1 MKIAIIGYGKMGKEI
16 EKIAI
21 SRGHTV
27 SLIVDK
33 GNSKHYTH
41 DLNLVDVAIE
51 FTSPQSVIDNINNCF
66 EFNVPIVVGTTGWM
80 DKLAVVKKNCSQKDQ
95 TLFFASNFSIGVN
108 LFYKLNSFLANL
120 MNTHPEYNVNI
131 EEIHH
136 IHKLDAPSGTA
147 ISLANQLMEE
157 LDTKSK
163 WVNSASEKQNEISI
177 ISKRENE
184 VPGTHTV
191 SYKSLIDELT
201 ITHKANNREGFAIG
215 AVIAA
220 EWVIGKKGVFGME
233 DLLSSSKI

>member
-33 GNSKHYTH
+33 GNSNHYTQE
-41 DLNLVDVAIE
+41 LSLVDVALE

-80 DKLAVVKKNCSQKDQ
+80 DKLDEVKKNCSQKDQ

-120 MNTHPEYNVNI
+120 MNMHPEYNVDI

-147 ISLANQLMEE
+147 ISLANQLMKE

-177 ISKRENE
+177 ISKREDE

-201 ITHKANNREGFAIG
+201 ITHKAKNREGFAIG

-220 EWVIGKKGVFGME
+220 EWIIGKKGIFGME
-233 DLLSSSKI
+233 DILSSSKI

>member
-1 MKIAIIGYGKMGKEI
+1 MGKEI

-33 GNSKHYTH
+33 GNSNHYTQE
-41 DLNLVDVAIE
+41 LSLVDVALE

-80 DKLAVVKKNCSQKDQ
+80 DKLDEVKKNCSQKDQ

-120 MNTHPEYNVNI
+120 MNMHPEYNVDI

-147 ISLANQLMEE
+147 ISLANQLMKE

-177 ISKRENE
+177 ISKREDE

-201 ITHKANNREGFAIG
+201 ITHKAKNREGFAIG

-220 EWVIGKKGVFGME
+220 EWIIGKKGIFGME
-233 DLLSSSKI
+233 DILSSSKI

>member
-1 MKIAIIGYGKMGKEI
+1 
-16 EKIAI
+16 
-21 SRGHTV
+21 
-27 SLIVDK
+27 
-33 GNSKHYTH
+33 
-41 DLNLVDVAIE
+41 
-51 FTSPQSVIDNINNCF
+51 
-66 EFNVPIVVGTTGWM
+66 
-80 DKLAVVKKNCSQKDQ
+80 
-95 TLFFASNFSIGVN
+95 
-108 LFYKLNSFLANL
+108 